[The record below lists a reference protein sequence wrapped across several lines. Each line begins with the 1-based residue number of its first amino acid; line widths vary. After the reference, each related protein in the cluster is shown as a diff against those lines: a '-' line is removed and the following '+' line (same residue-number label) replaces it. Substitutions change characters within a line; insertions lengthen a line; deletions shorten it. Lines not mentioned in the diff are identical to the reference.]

1 MTILDQLADHARER
15 VEYGKEKVAAD
26 EMRRRA
32 FDLGREG
39 RLGSLHL
46 RRLLRS
52 LGSRLFVSVRRLLLL
67 RD

>member
-15 VEYGKEKVAAD
+15 VAYGKEKVAAD

-39 RLGSLHL
+39 RLGSFAFEKALNAH
-46 RRLLRS
+46 
-52 LGSRLFVSVRRLLLL
+52 VR
-67 RD
+67 